1 MMKSSC
7 QNTSFDIHSLSIDA
21 LLEEEKKTEKIRNIW
36 LLSIVIS
43 SLIFGTLGSF
53 KPEIYSFIAIPIS
66 FVSPF
71 IICQKSL
78 QKIRT
83 ELAVRG

>member
-1 MMKSSC
+1 MKSNC
-7 QNTSFDIHSLSIDA
+7 QKLSKDFSSLSVEQLIQ
-21 LLEEEKKTEKIRNIW
+21 EEQKNEKARNIW
-36 LLSIVIS
+36 LLSIILTA
-43 SLIFGTLGSF
+43 LIFGTLGGF

-71 IICQKSL
+71 ILSQKSL

-83 ELAVRG
+83 ELERR